1 MIKPVIGTVVFKV
14 ASPCNINCTYCYEYN
29 RGDES
34 WRLKPKRVAIETAR
48 VLASRIREYC
58 AENGLNSFAINLHG
72 GEPMLLG
79 ARGIEELVQVM
90 RAEASQID
98 LRFGLQSNATLVT
111 GSILKVLRRHGI
123 RVGASLDGGADA
135 NRFRVDHHG
144 KPTWEKACEGIRK
157 LRDGNCLAGIQ
168 AVIDLDTSPESVLL
182 ALGALEPQLI
192 ELGQPFGNYDNPPA
206 TTSQRYS
213 LGTWLCEAFDV
224 WISDARLS
232 KIRIQ
237 VFVDAIESIATE
249 RSRSDWFSS
258 APPGY
263 LIVAADGAYEGLDTL
278 KVVGTEGRVLG
289 LDVYGEGI
297 SKTLDHPFI
306 RARDTLGNLCSTCM
320 SCSIVSWCA
329 GGYYP
334 TRYGLGNG
342 YQNPSIYCSD
352 LKMFFMHVGYWMA
365 AQPEMD
371 DEAKTQIRKRIQ
383 GLAEGSW
390 DERRGEANS
399 SMLGRATTVPMT
411 ISGSPMGS
419 RMSVGSEDA

>member
-1 MIKPVIGTVVFKV
+1 MSKTVIGTVVFKV

-34 WRLKPKRVAIETAR
+34 WRLKPKRVSIETAR
-48 VLASRIREYC
+48 VLALRIREYC
-58 AENGLNSFAINLHG
+58 VENGLSSFAINLHG

-79 ARGIEELVQVM
+79 AHGIDELVQVM
-90 RAEASQID
+90 RTEASPIN

-111 GSILKVLRRHGI
+111 DPMLDSLRRHGI

-135 NRFRVDHHG
+135 NRFRVDHNG
-144 KPTWEKACEGIRK
+144 NPTWEKACEGIRK
-157 LRDGNCLAGIQ
+157 LRDANCLAGIQ
-168 AVIDLDTSPESVLL
+168 AVIDLDTEPESVLQ
-182 ALGALEPQLI
+182 ALGALEPHLI

-206 TTSQRYS
+206 TNLQRYS
-213 LGTWLCEAFDV
+213 LGAWLCEAFDV
-224 WISDARLS
+224 WISDPRLS
-232 KIRIQ
+232 KIRVQ

-278 KVVGTEGRVLG
+278 KIVGTEGRVLG
-289 LDVYGEGI
+289 LDIYGGGI
-297 SKTLDHPFI
+297 GQALDHPFV
-306 RARDTLGNLCSTCM
+306 RARDTLGSLCSTCM
-320 SCSIVSWCA
+320 SCSIRSWCA

-334 TRYGLGNG
+334 TRYWLGNG

-352 LKMFFMHVGYWMA
+352 LKLFFMHVGYWMA
-365 AQPEMD
+365 DQPEMD
-371 DEAKTQIRKRIQ
+371 DDARSRIRKRIQ

-390 DERRGEANS
+390 TEIDGS
-399 SMLGRATTVPMT
+399 GISGMLGRVATVPMT
-411 ISGSPMGS
+411 ISGSPLGFS
-419 RMSVGSEDA
+419 IKSGCEDA